1 MFLCFTENCFAGNF
15 FNIKSIKNQL
25 VRDSGRRVQ
34 LYTAH
39 TNAAQSKSEIIKL
52 NACTLFPI
60 PCPPTMTGP
69 EAQKVRERKIQFEIL
84 LHFPFCQFV
93 HAVAAMTTTTT
104 KAAALTE
111 RGRERETASVSERET
126 GTTEYHIVKWK

>member
-1 MFLCFTENCFAGNF
+1 MPAP
-15 FNIKSIKNQL
+15 S
-25 VRDSGRRVQ
+25 S
-34 LYTAH
+34 
-39 TNAAQSKSEIIKL
+39 
-52 NACTLFPI
+52 LFPF
-60 PCPPTMTGP
+60 PPPTMTGP

-111 RGRERETASVSERET
+111 RQRKGEIQNVSERET

>member
-1 MFLCFTENCFAGNF
+1 MLAP
-15 FNIKSIKNQL
+15 S
-25 VRDSGRRVQ
+25 S
-34 LYTAH
+34 
-39 TNAAQSKSEIIKL
+39 
-52 NACTLFPI
+52 LFPF
-60 PCPPTMTGP
+60 PPLTMTGP

-93 HAVAAMTTTTT
+93 HAVAAMTTT

-111 RGRERETASVSERET
+111 RQREGKRQNVSERET